1 MELGDDSRY
10 VVKGEGTITFQLESG
25 GSLDSHDV
33 LYIPG
38 LKKNL
43 FSISAM
49 EDRGFAVTFH
59 RGQVLIRP
67 KKASSKSAMVVGVKV
82 KMGLGLLGPIER
94 VLWCQK
100 EIYNPWSIPSPHS
113 FS

>member
-1 MELGDDSRY
+1 L
-10 VVKGEGTITFQLESG
+10 LESG
-25 GSLDSHDV
+25 SSFDAHDV

-67 KKASSKSAMVVGVKV
+67 KKASSKSAMVVGVREGTLYRLQGKYV
-82 KMGLGLLGPIER
+82 EALVHDNDNLCE
-94 VLWCQK
+94 LW
-100 EIYNPWSIPSPHS
+100 HRR
-113 FS
+113 